1 MRMRRRL
8 TAWLTAAALSLAGM
22 GTAAYAAEVPD
33 LSATGTISL
42 TMQYGGN
49 VVKGG
54 KISLY
59 RVGDIVE
66 DDGNYSFVLTDD
78 FAASGVSLDDVT
90 STDTA
95 EALKT
100 YITENKLTG
109 LGSSQS
115 LSTGTATWENLSV
128 GLYLLV
134 QTTRAGG
141 YKLASP
147 FLVSLPMY
155 EDGVYVY
162 TVEAA
167 PKVELEKSSSGG
179 NGGGGGGGSSSGGG
193 GGSSSSSGG
202 PGSSSGDT
210 SGSDSGSPASSSDAD
225 TGVGDRLP
233 QTGQLNWPVPV
244 LVVFGLALISAG
256 WILRFGKK
264 DHEK

>member
-8 TAWLTAAALSLAGM
+8 TAWLTAAALSLAAM

-42 TMQYGGN
+42 TMMYGEK

-54 KISLY
+54 RISLY
-59 RVGDIVE
+59 RVGDILE
-66 DDGNYSFVLTDD
+66 DDGNYSFVLTED
-78 FAASGVSLDDVT
+78 FAGSGASLADVT
-90 STDTA
+90 STETA

-115 LSTGTATWENLSV
+115 LSTGTATWTDLPV

-134 QTTRAGG
+134 QTTRASG

-167 PKVELEKSSSGG
+167 PKVELEKGTSGG
-179 NGGGGGGGSSSGGG
+179 GGGGGGGSSSGGG

-202 PGSSSGDT
+202 PGSSSGS

-256 WILRFGKK
+256 WILRFGRK

>member
-1 MRMRRRL
+1 MRMMRRL
-8 TAWLTAAALSLAGM
+8 TAWLMAAALSVAGM

-42 TMQYGGN
+42 TMKYDGS

-54 KISLY
+54 AISLY
-59 RVGDIVE
+59 RVGDIKE

-78 FAASGVSLDDVT
+78 FADSGVSLDDVT
-90 STDTA
+90 STEAA

-100 YITENKLTG
+100 YITENRLTG
-109 LGSSQS
+109 LGTSQS
-115 LSTGTATWENLSV
+115 LSSGTATWENLSV

-147 FLVSLPMY
+147 FLVSVPMQ

-193 GGSSSSSGG
+193 GGSSSSGG
-202 PGSSSGDT
+202 PGSSGSS
-210 SGSDSGSPASSSDAD
+210 SGSDSGSPASSSDAEP
-225 TGVGDRLP
+225 GVGDRLP

-244 LVVFGLALISAG
+244 LVVFGLALISVG
-256 WILRFGKK
+256 WILRFGRK
-264 DHEK
+264 DHER